1 MSLVLSPLWIITV
14 KISISGLMYVTGVI
28 FLMDYNSEDRCMRS
42 YMYVTGVISLMDNN
56 SEDQYIRSNVC
67 HWCYLPYGL

>member
-1 MSLVLSPLWIITV
+1 MSLVLSSLWIITV

-28 FLMDYNSEDRCMRS
+28 SLMDYNSEDRCMRS
-42 YMYVTGVISLMDNN
+42 
-56 SEDQYIRSNVC
+56 NVR